1 MRTKLTAFLRFA
13 AVTVAL
19 AITLIPLAPSFLS
32 NAAEPILG
40 ILDTELAN
48 GEGFGEGDTAFEE
61 YSGDLFTSSSRDYSV
76 SYSRFKGRPGLFLTG
91 GADGIPLDV
100 TASKKYD
107 TFPDTAGA
115 KEIFFQV
122 FVLGDSEDDVT
133 LTLTLKSKK
142 GTFTASGNITIG
154 NVFTVVCPVYG
165 FEGTDSITEISFS
178 FSSPGHATR
187 ICVSSVFANKNFGFS
202 YRELFTASSL
212 SSDIDMVREHDGISL
227 YPGDGKAT
235 LSAELSKKLTGGKST
250 AVRAVISGADSG
262 NVTLAVFDREK
273 NSYSDIATLTLFPDE
288 TSYTFMFPASESIG
302 GYRLSFSAVAVSD
315 TALKVRSVSFEVL
328 EDGFSDTSNG
338 ALGSITDCTVVSSE
352 KSITVSGTLTSSA
365 AVDHVGKKLGV
376 YAVDMNDRL
385 TTDILATIDI
395 STVFEITADISSLRY
410 DPYLYSFGVAILD
423 GENVIPISDRVY
435 PTQSSSTQ
443 VKPGTVIGIQGKDP
457 SVSFRSNTGQTVV
470 DVDIGMLYSTD
481 PSGGR
486 VHSYGGKSFYINNS
500 YVGKLDSAVNFQL
513 SCGLYVYL
521 RILNTAKNGSDAVY
535 ETFDLSDPQ
544 NTGIYGAML
553 SFLTERYSTVAG
565 IILGSRIDSYLCN
578 YGDFNGIFD
587 YCRNYAELLRLTSV
601 IAHENTSNAI
611 VIVPFGD
618 GCIYGDTDIGDT
630 SFNPV
635 SGMGEY
641 SADPLL
647 VSEILSQILAK
658 TGSFRWYVMYE
669 CENGPIKGLNSA
681 YRLYTQ
687 LTQGNG
693 ATPSGYLSLWQP
705 KEAPSS
711 AEIVYVASSLT
722 ELATT
727 LGARA
732 AIISLTET
740 DCDESEFCYT
750 VRNMDFSENSLRQ
763 NHRFDGTV
771 EAPVSVG
778 NAGVDLWDFEDS
790 FSTGGFVFGG
800 SASGLT
806 TEISKAASELSGVS
820 GSRALRTTVGEGDG
834 DCAVIYSK
842 FDTPISLSAADHV
855 DVALCIGT
863 FGETGDTA
871 PVKIIFGKGNL
882 RYEFGCDVPKGET
895 VFVRCPI
902 DKKEIQETVDYIAIA
917 LTDEANTSF
926 DIMRIS
932 AVATGTDSVALS
944 EKLFSSLDRDE
955 LSAFKSKEVLTAV
968 AVVAVTLL
976 GYSVLSIRTGR
987 HDKKAKKQQQ
997 HG

>member
-1 MRTKLTAFLRFA
+1 MRTKPTAFLRFA
-13 AVTVAL
+13 AVAAAL

-32 NAAEPILG
+32 SAAEPAFGVLN
-40 ILDTELAN
+40 TVLAN
-48 GEGFGEGDTAFEE
+48 GESFNENDTAFEE
-61 YSGDLFTSSSRDYSV
+61 YSGDLFTSSSKDYSV
-76 SYSRFKGRPGLFLTG
+76 SYSRFKGKPGLFLTG
-91 GADGIPLDV
+91 SADGNALDV
-100 TASKKYD
+100 TVSKRYD

-122 FVLGDSEDDVT
+122 FVLGDSQNDVT
-133 LTLTLKSKK
+133 LTFTLKSKK
-142 GTFTASGNITIG
+142 GIFTSSGNITFG
-154 NVFTVVCPVYG
+154 DVFTVVCPVCD
-165 FEGTDSITEISFS
+165 FEGTDSITEMSFS
-178 FSSPGHATR
+178 FSSPDHATR
-187 ICVSSVFANKNFGFS
+187 ICVSSVFANKDFGFT
-202 YRELFTASSL
+202 YRNLFTASSL
-212 SSDIDMVREHDGISL
+212 SSDIDMVREQDGISL

-235 LSAELSKKLTGGKST
+235 ISAELSKKLKDGKS
-250 AVRAVISGADSG
+250 AVVRAVISGADSG
-262 NVTLAVFDREK
+262 NVTLAVFEREK
-273 NSYSDIATLTLFPDE
+273 NSYLEVAALTLFPDE
-288 TSYTFMFPASESIG
+288 NSYTFMFPASESID
-302 GYRLSFSAVAVSD
+302 GYRFSFSAVAVSD
-315 TALKVRSVSFEVL
+315 TALKIRSVSFEVL
-328 EDGFSDTSNG
+328 EDGFSDSSNG
-338 ALGSITDCTVVSSE
+338 ALGTITDCTVVSSE
-352 KSITVSGTLTSSA
+352 KSVTVSGTLTSTA
-365 AVDHVGKKLGV
+365 AVDHVGKKLGI

-410 DPYLYSFGVAILD
+410 SPYLYSFGVAILD

-443 VKPGTVIGIQGKDP
+443 VKPGTVIGIQSKDP
-457 SVSFRSNTGQTVV
+457 SVPFRSNTEQTVV
-470 DVDIGMLYSTD
+470 DVDIGMLYSSD

-521 RILNTAKNGSDAVY
+521 RILNTAEKGSDAVY

-553 SFLTERYSTVAG
+553 SFLTERYNTVAG

-578 YGDFNGIFD
+578 YGDFDDIFD

-601 IAHENTSNAI
+601 IARENTSNAV

-618 GCIYGDTDIGDT
+618 GCIYGDTDIKDT
-630 SFNPV
+630 SFDPV

-658 TGSFRWYVMYE
+658 TGPFKWYVMYE

-693 ATPSGYLSLWQP
+693 ATPSGYLALWQP

-711 AEIVYVASSLT
+711 AEVVYTASSLT
-722 ELATT
+722 DLATT

-740 DCDESEFCYT
+740 DCDETEFCYT
-750 VRNMDFSENSLRQ
+750 VRNMDFSETSLRQ
-763 NHRFDGTV
+763 NHRFDATIEISTSDRDAV
-771 EAPVSVG
+771 
-778 NAGVDLWDFEDS
+778 VDLWNFEDS

-800 SASGLT
+800 CASGLT

-820 GSRALRTTVGEGDG
+820 GSRALRTTLGDGNG

-855 DVALCIGT
+855 DVTLCIGT

-871 PVKIIFGKGNL
+871 PIKIIFGKDNL
-882 RYEFGCDVPKGET
+882 RYEFSCDVPKGKT
-895 VFVRCPI
+895 VSVRCPI
-902 DKKEIQETVDYIAIA
+902 DKKEIKETVDYIAMA
-917 LTDEANTSF
+917 VTGEPGTSF
-926 DIMRIS
+926 DIMRIT
-932 AVATGTDSVALS
+932 AAASVADSESLS
-944 EKLFSSLDRDE
+944 EKLFSTLDRDE
-955 LSAFKSKEVLTAV
+955 LSPFKSKEVLTAV
-968 AVVAVTLL
+968 SVAAVTLL
-976 GYSVLSIRTGR
+976 GYSVLSIRTGK
-987 HDKKAKKQQQ
+987 HDKKTKKQ
-997 HG
+997 